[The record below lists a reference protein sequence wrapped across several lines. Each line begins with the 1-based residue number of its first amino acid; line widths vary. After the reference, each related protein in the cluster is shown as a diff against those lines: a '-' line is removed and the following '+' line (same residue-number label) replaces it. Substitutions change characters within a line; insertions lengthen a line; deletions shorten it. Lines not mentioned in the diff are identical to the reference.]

1 MPRLL
6 SALAGALLTTT
17 LLAAA
22 PADAAGP
29 YTPPALSGLDTG
41 TPGHVTGTI
50 STSAPYVLVQLGRS
64 AGGYLANPVYLT
76 TAAGSAG
83 FDLDAWGYTGDD
95 LQLTAAGCAR
105 AEFVDCDPPV
115 TFDQVFQLSDVQPTV
130 TFPTDTTVGPGEGYA
145 LSVSDPQ
152 GGGRLFAIWQN
163 HEIPISRTGSTTLPT
178 SAFVDGTGDLEIWR
192 CTDHPPNQ
200 GFIYP
205 CVETGISR
213 SLAVDRTVSS
223 TGTVS
228 PSTIGPG
235 ASSVTLNTS
244 VSDTG
249 TYVLRWEVRNAASSV
264 VASGQSSPT
273 AIGPTTT
280 KAFTLGGLPSLP
292 SGSYSVVATMSRAS
306 TAGNDFVSTV
316 TGSPSFQVDT
326 VAPTVTGVTA
336 ATDTL
341 FPAVDGYRDTTTVT
355 ISGQAEQ
362 WLPAAVQV
370 RNAFGDAV
378 RTLSVSDFAP
388 GDGVATATWD
398 GTDASSTPVPAGV
411 YTLYA
416 RATDGVGNTSAWLE
430 GSTLTVDSRKLTT
443 LTWSK
448 SVSATDSLVKSSV
461 GRCSVLRRPSAH
473 LWAES
478 IGLLSGYRCR
488 STTSA
493 NLLVSTQHS
502 VTLPA
507 VASPGGYRT
516 FAVSTYGGAART
528 KPTSTG
534 SMRYYSNTNASG
546 IVRSMSAKVGYHAAS
561 PVGAASLVR
570 SDRSVRWGTYTS
582 AYRQYDVKHFLVTLT
597 YTALR

>member
-6 SALAGALLTTT
+6 SALAVALLTTT

-22 PADAAGP
+22 PADADGP
-29 YTPPALSGLDTG
+29 YTPPALSGLDTD

-50 STSAPYVLVQLGRS
+50 TTTAPYVLVQLGRS
-64 AGGYLANPVYLT
+64 TGGYLANPVYLT
-76 TAAGSAG
+76 TGAGSAG

-95 LQLTAAGCAR
+95 LQLTAAGCPR
-105 AEFVDCDPPV
+105 AEFVECDPPV
-115 TFDQVFQLSDVQPTV
+115 TFDQVFRLSDVPPTV

-178 SAFVDGTGDLEIWR
+178 SAFVDGTGELEIWR
-192 CTDHPPNQ
+192 CTDHPPNP
-200 GFIYP
+200 GLIYP
-205 CVETGISR
+205 CVDTGVGT

-235 ASSVTLNTS
+235 ASSVTLSTN

-249 TYVLRWEVRNAASSV
+249 TYVLRWEVRSSASTV

-273 AIGPTTT
+273 AIGPATT

-306 TAGNDFVSTV
+306 TSGNDFVSTV
-316 TGSPSFQVDT
+316 AGSPSFQVDT

-336 ATDTL
+336 ATDAL
-341 FPAVDGYRDTTTVT
+341 FPAVDGYRDLTTVT

-362 WLPAAVQV
+362 WLPASVQV
-370 RNAFGDAV
+370 RNASGDAV

-388 GDGVATATWD
+388 GDGVATVTWD
-398 GTDASSTPVPAGV
+398 GTDASGTPVPAGA
-411 YTLYA
+411 YTLHA
-416 RATDGVGNTSAWLE
+416 RATDGSGNTSAWLE

-443 LTWSK
+443 LSWTK
-448 SVSATDSLVKSSV
+448 AISATDSLVTPTV

-478 IGLLSGYRCR
+478 VGLLSGYRCR
-488 STTSA
+488 SSA
-493 NLLVSTQHS
+493 YADLLVSTVHA

-507 VASPGGYRT
+507 VAAPGRYRT
-516 FAVSTYGGAART
+516 LAVSAYGGAAKT
-528 KPTSTG
+528 KPGSTG
-534 SMRYYSNTNASG
+534 TLRYFDPASASSSP
-546 IVRSMSAKVGYHAAS
+546 RTMTSAVGYHPGYTVQATD
-561 PVGAASLVR
+561 LVR
-570 SDRSVRWGTYTS
+570 PDHTFRWGTYAS